1 MIKALLYCL
10 MSFPLLTLGGI
21 NHSTSEGYIEIGSI
35 PQVRIHP
42 FHISV
47 TEILHKPKD
56 KVIQMTIRLFQ
67 DDMEQGL
74 REFTGNEDL
83 DILKK
88 EDEEYLKDII
98 GKYVLKNLKLT
109 TKKELSLNYLGFEYD
124 NDVLYC
130 YIESVK
136 VKPFDQLTISN
147 TILTST
153 YEDQENLV
161 HVKKA
166 GKVKSLRMTFNK
178 DLETLNWDTKK

>member
-10 MSFPLLTLGGI
+10 MSLSLLTLGGT
-21 NHSTSEGYIEIGSI
+21 NLSTSEGFIEIGSI
-35 PQVRIHP
+35 PHIGIHP

-67 DDMEQGL
+67 DDLEQGL

-88 EDEEYLKDII
+88 EDAESLKEII
-98 GKYVLKNLKLT
+98 GKYVLQNLNLT

-153 YEDQENLV
+153 YKDQENLV

-166 GKVKSLRMTFNK
+166 GKVKSLRMTFTK
-178 DLETLNWDTKK
+178 RQETLDWDSKK